1 MQDTGGV
8 RKALITGAS
17 GQDGIYLSE
26 LLLRK
31 GYHVV
36 GTTRRP
42 LEEVPEAGANSSIA
56 WIQWDSADQA
66 AIEQALT
73 HLQPDECYNLAAQA
87 SGSAMY
93 EEPASIG
100 ETNGIAV
107 VRLLEA
113 IRTKSPHTR
122 FVQASSAE
130 VFGAPESHPQSET
143 TVRRPRSPYG
153 AAKLYADAI
162 VDVYRERYG
171 LFAASAILYNHES
184 PRRGMGFVSRKVS
197 QAAAAISLGLADQ
210 VTLGNL
216 DACRD
221 WGFAGDYVNAM
232 WLMLQAQD
240 PEDFVIAT
248 GVSRSV
254 ADLCKVAFDRVGL
267 DYRPFVIQ
275 EPALF
280 RAIEPVPLVGCADKA
295 RRVLGWAPTVDF
307 NEFVAMMVDCDVAR
321 LQGADSMNGAES

>member
-122 FVQASSAE
+122 FVQASSAT
-130 VFGAPESHPQSET
+130 A
-143 TVRRPRSPYG
+143 
-153 AAKLYADAI
+153 
-162 VDVYRERYG
+162 
-171 LFAASAILYNHES
+171 
-184 PRRGMGFVSRKVS
+184 
-197 QAAAAISLGLADQ
+197 
-210 VTLGNL
+210 
-216 DACRD
+216 
-221 WGFAGDYVNAM
+221 
-232 WLMLQAQD
+232 
-240 PEDFVIAT
+240 
-248 GVSRSV
+248 
-254 ADLCKVAFDRVGL
+254 
-267 DYRPFVIQ
+267 
-275 EPALF
+275 
-280 RAIEPVPLVGCADKA
+280 
-295 RRVLGWAPTVDF
+295 
-307 NEFVAMMVDCDVAR
+307 AMMMAPC
-321 LQGADSMNGAES
+321 EICW